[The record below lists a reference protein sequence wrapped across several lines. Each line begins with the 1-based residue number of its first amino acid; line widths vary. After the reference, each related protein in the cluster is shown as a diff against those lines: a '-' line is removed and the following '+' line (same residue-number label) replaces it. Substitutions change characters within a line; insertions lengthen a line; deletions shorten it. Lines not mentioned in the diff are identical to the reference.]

1 MQNSIHSAPISQQHP
16 IPDESADIRR
26 LLFKILRNWPWILLS
41 LFTALLLAWVYNRY
55 AEPQYRATASIMIKD
70 EKKGGGGLLENP
82 LLNELNL
89 GGGGKLVD
97 NEVEVLKSFDLME
110 EVVRQEQLF
119 LDIRGKGS
127 FTSRSVFG
135 KDAPIIMQVANPDT
149 IALPLHWTINRQT
162 NGKWVLDYGSKTKQ
176 LAITRG
182 RWYSINGLRFQIT
195 DNPAFTPDAD
205 STQLINTYA
214 IVLNPL
220 KLAVF
225 NYSAA
230 FSVQPASKTATIITL
245 SLTDYN
251 NRRAQTALSA
261 LIHIYNKQALED
273 KNKVTANTLDFLN
286 GRLSI
291 IEKELQAVEG
301 QVERFKSTNRITDVS
316 AEAQQY
322 LDQAKQ
328 VDIQKAEQQTQ
339 LSILESLESNLKAN
353 QDNPKLVPSGSGI
366 AEPSL
371 AEMIQTHNRLVLE
384 RERQAERLGPKNPI
398 PVDLGNQIA
407 NLRGSLIANIG
418 NLKQAYRINLNDI
431 TSKETMLNAR
441 IRNIPQIQKD
451 LVQIQRDQSVKEQ
464 LYFLLLQKREESAVT
479 LASNISDSRSIEKA
493 RSLGMVSPKRML
505 ILAIAFLLGLLLPI
519 GIIYLINLFSNKI
532 ESKDE
537 VEQKCNAPVLGEISY
552 VKKDTS
558 PIVVQKGSRSIV
570 AEQFRVIRTNI
581 SFTRPG
587 HSPSTILV
595 TSHRPEEGKSFTSLN
610 LAASYALLNK
620 KVVVLEFD
628 LRKPRL
634 GTALNIHSESGI
646 SNYLAGS
653 ITNLDQILQEVPE
666 FEKRFWLLPT
676 GPIPP
681 NPAELILG
689 DNMKKLMQELHQRFD
704 YIILDT
710 PPYGLVTDSSLLAA
724 HADISVVVLRQ
735 GFSFNW
741 VLQEL
746 NKKLSDNPA
755 QPLYTV
761 LNRVGEKKQY
771 GSYKKYGYGYTE
783 YFDVPQKTKKK
794 WGK

>member
-1 MQNSIHSAPISQQHP
+1 MQNNTPSSQHQLP
-16 IPDESADIRR
+16 EESVDIRR
-26 LLFKILRNWPWILLS
+26 MLFKILRNWRWLLLS
-41 LFTALLLAWVYNRY
+41 LFLTMLLAWLYNRY
-55 AEPQYRATASIMIKD
+55 AEPQYRATASIMIRD
-70 EKKGGGGLLENP
+70 EKKGGGELLENP
-82 LLNELNL
+82 LLAELNM

-110 EVVRQEQLF
+110 EVVRNEQLF
-119 LDIRGKGS
+119 LDVRGEGS

-135 KDAPIIMQVANPDT
+135 KEVPLIIRVANPDA
-149 IALPLHWTINRQT
+149 ISLPLQWSIARQP
-162 NGKWVLDYGSKTKQ
+162 NGKWELDYGSSTKK
-176 LAITRG
+176 LSVTRG
-182 RWYSINGLRFQIT
+182 RWYSINGLQFQIS
-195 DNPAFTPDAD
+195 DNPAFKADTD
-205 STQLINTYA
+205 STQLINTYT
-214 IVLNPL
+214 LNLTPI

-225 NYSAA
+225 NYTTALN
-230 FSVQPASKTATIITL
+230 VQPASKTATIVNL

-251 NRRAQTALSA
+251 NRRAQTALAA
-261 LIHIYNKQALED
+261 LIHIYNQQALED
-273 KNKVTANTLDFLN
+273 KNKVTANTLEFLN
-286 GRLSI
+286 GRLAI
-291 IEKELQAVEG
+291 IERDLQTVEG

-316 AEAQQY
+316 AEAMQY
-322 LDQAKQ
+322 LEQVKQ

-339 LSILESLESNLKAN
+339 LSILESLEDNLKAN

-384 RERQAERLGPKNPI
+384 RERQTERLGPKNPI

-407 NLRGSLIANIG
+407 NLRASLITNIG

-431 TSKETMLNAR
+431 TSKEAVLNAR
-441 IRNIPQIQKD
+441 ITNIPKIQKD

-479 LASNISDSRSIEKA
+479 LASNTPDSRSIEKA
-493 RSLGMVSPKRML
+493 RSIGMVSPKKPL
-505 ILAIAFLLGLLLPI
+505 IMAIAFLLGLLIPI

-532 ESKDE
+532 ENKDE
-537 VEQKCNAPVLGEISY
+537 VEQKCKAPVLGEISY

-558 PIVVQKGSRSIV
+558 PIVVHKGSRSIV

-634 GTALNIHSESGI
+634 GAALNIHAESGI

-653 ITNLDQILQEVPE
+653 TSNLDQLLQEVPD

-689 DNMKKLMQELHQRFD
+689 DKMKQLMEELHKRFD

-735 GFSFNW
+735 GFTFNW

-746 NKKLSDNPA
+746 NKKLADNPS

-783 YFDVPQKTKKK
+783 YFDVPNKKK
-794 WGK
+794 KEKR

>member
-1 MQNSIHSAPISQQHP
+1 MQNNTPSSQHQLP
-16 IPDESADIRR
+16 EESVDIRR
-26 LLFKILRNWPWILLS
+26 MLFKILRNWRWLLLS
-41 LFTALLLAWVYNRY
+41 LFLTMLLAWLYNRY
-55 AEPQYRATASIMIKD
+55 AEPQFRATASIMIRD
-70 EKKGGGGLLENP
+70 EKKGGGELLENP
-82 LLNELNL
+82 LLAELNM

-110 EVVRQEQLF
+110 EVVRNEQLF
-119 LDIRGKGS
+119 LDIRSKGS
-127 FTSRSVFG
+127 LTSRSVFG
-135 KDAPIIMQVANPDT
+135 KEAPLIISISNPDA
-149 IALPLHWTINRQT
+149 ISLPLQWSVSRQPS
-162 NGKWVLDYGSKTKQ
+162 GKWELDYGSSTKK
-176 LAITRG
+176 LSITRG
-182 RWYSINGLRFQIT
+182 RWYSINGLQFQIT
-195 DNPAFTPDAD
+195 DNPDFKAD
-205 STQLINTYA
+205 TDSANLINAYTL
-214 IVLNPL
+214 VLTPL

-225 NYSAA
+225 NYSTALN
-230 FSVQPASKTATIITL
+230 VQPASKTATIVNL

-251 NRRAQTALSA
+251 NRRAQTALAA
-261 LIHIYNKQALED
+261 LIHIYNQQALED
-273 KNKVTANTLDFLN
+273 KNRVTANTLEFLN
-286 GRLSI
+286 GRLAI
-291 IEKELQAVEG
+291 IERDLQAVEG

-322 LDQAKQ
+322 LDQVKQ

-339 LSILESLESNLKAN
+339 LSILESLEENLKAN

-371 AEMIQTHNRLVLE
+371 SEMIQTHNRLVLE

-398 PVDLGNQIA
+398 PVDLANQIA
-407 NLRGSLIANIG
+407 NLRASLITNIG

-431 TSKETMLNAR
+431 TSKEAALNAR
-441 IRNIPQIQKD
+441 ITNIPKIQKD

-479 LASNISDSRSIEKA
+479 LASNTPDSRSIEKA
-493 RSLGMVSPKRML
+493 RSIGMVSPKKPL
-505 ILAIAFLLGLLLPI
+505 IMAIAFLLGLLIPI

-532 ESKDE
+532 ENKDE
-537 VEQKCNAPVLGEISY
+537 VEQKCKVPVLGEISY

-558 PIVVQKGSRSIV
+558 PIVVHKGSRSIV

-634 GTALNIHSESGI
+634 GVALNIHAESGI

-653 ITNLDQILQEVPE
+653 TSHLDQILQEVPE

-689 DNMKKLMQELHQRFD
+689 DKMKQLMEELHKRFD

-735 GFSFNW
+735 GFTFNW

-746 NKKLSDNPA
+746 NKKLSDNPS

-783 YFDVPQKTKKK
+783 YFDVPNKKTKERR
-794 WGK
+794 

>member
-1 MQNSIHSAPISQQHP
+1 MQNNTPSFSQHQLP
-16 IPDESADIRR
+16 EESVDIRR
-26 LLFKILRNWPWILLS
+26 MFFKILRNWQWVLLS
-41 LFTALLLAWVYNRY
+41 LFVAMLLAWLYNRY
-55 AEPQYRATASIMIKD
+55 AEPQFRATASIMIRD
-70 EKKGGGGLLENP
+70 EKKGGGELLENP
-82 LLNELNL
+82 LLAELNM

-110 EVVRQEQLF
+110 EVVRKEQLF
-119 LDIRGKGS
+119 LDIRSKGS
-127 FTSRSVFG
+127 LTSRSVFG
-135 KDAPIIMQVANPDT
+135 KEAPLIISISNPDA
-149 IALPLHWTINRQT
+149 ISLPLQWSIARQP
-162 NGKWVLDYGSKTKQ
+162 NGKWELDYGSSTKK
-176 LAITRG
+176 LSVTRG
-182 RWYSINGLRFQIT
+182 RWYSINGLQFQIT
-195 DNPAFTPDAD
+195 DNPDFKTDTD
-205 STQLINTYA
+205 SSQLVNTYTL
-214 IVLNPL
+214 VLTPL

-230 FSVQPASKTATIITL
+230 LNVQPASKTATIVNLT
-245 SLTDYN
+245 LTDYN
-251 NRRAQTALSA
+251 NRRAQTTLAT
-261 LIHIYNKQALED
+261 LIDIYNQQALED
-273 KNKVTANTLDFLN
+273 KNRVTANTLEFLN
-286 GRLSI
+286 GRLGI
-291 IEKELQAVEG
+291 IERDLQTVEG

-322 LDQAKQ
+322 LEQVKQ

-339 LSILESLESNLKAN
+339 LSILESLEDNLKAN

-384 RERQAERLGPKNPI
+384 RERQTERLGPKNPI

-407 NLRGSLIANIG
+407 NLRASLITNIG

-431 TSKETMLNAR
+431 TSKEAVLNAR
-441 IRNIPQIQKD
+441 ITNIPKIQKD

-479 LASNISDSRSIEKA
+479 LASNTADSRSIEKA
-493 RSLGMVSPKRML
+493 RSIGIVSPKKVL
-505 ILAIAFLLGLLLPI
+505 IMAIAFLLGLLIPI

-532 ESKDE
+532 ENKDE
-537 VEQKCNAPVLGEISY
+537 VEQKCKAPVLGEISY

-558 PIVVQKGSRSIV
+558 PIVVHKGSRSIV

-634 GTALNIHSESGI
+634 GAALNIHAESGI

-653 ITNLDQILQEVPE
+653 TSHLDQILQEVPE

-689 DNMKKLMQELHQRFD
+689 DKMKQLMEELHKRFD

-735 GFSFNW
+735 GFTFNW

-746 NKKLSDNPA
+746 NKKLSDNPS

-783 YFDVPQKTKKK
+783 YFDVPNKKK
-794 WGK
+794 KEK

>member
-1 MQNSIHSAPISQQHP
+1 MQNNTPSSQHQLP
-16 IPDESADIRR
+16 EESVDIRR
-26 LLFKILRNWPWILLS
+26 MLFKILRNWRWLLLS
-41 LFTALLLAWVYNRY
+41 LFLTMLLAWLYNRY
-55 AEPQYRATASIMIKD
+55 AEPQFRATASIMIRD
-70 EKKGGGGLLENP
+70 EKKGGGELLENP
-82 LLNELNL
+82 LLAELNM

-110 EVVRQEQLF
+110 EVVRNEQLF
-119 LDIRGKGS
+119 LDIRSKGS
-127 FTSRSVFG
+127 LTSRSVFG
-135 KDAPIIMQVANPDT
+135 KEAPLIISISNPDA
-149 IALPLHWTINRQT
+149 ISLPLQWSVSRQPS
-162 NGKWVLDYGSKTKQ
+162 GKWELDYGSSTKK
-176 LAITRG
+176 LSITRG
-182 RWYSINGLRFQIT
+182 RWYSINGLQFQIT
-195 DNPAFTPDAD
+195 DNPDFKAD
-205 STQLINTYA
+205 TDSANLINAYTL
-214 IVLNPL
+214 VLTPL

-225 NYSAA
+225 NYSTALN
-230 FSVQPASKTATIITL
+230 VQPASKTATIVNL

-251 NRRAQTALSA
+251 NRRAQTALAA
-261 LIHIYNKQALED
+261 LIHIYNQQALED
-273 KNKVTANTLDFLN
+273 KNRVTANTLEFLN
-286 GRLSI
+286 GRLAI
-291 IEKELQAVEG
+291 IERDLQAVEG

-322 LDQAKQ
+322 LDQVKQ

-339 LSILESLESNLKAN
+339 LSILESLEENLKAN

-371 AEMIQTHNRLVLE
+371 SEMIQTHNRLVLE

-398 PVDLGNQIA
+398 PVDLANQIA
-407 NLRGSLIANIG
+407 NLRASLITNIG

-431 TSKETMLNAR
+431 TSKEAALNAR
-441 IRNIPQIQKD
+441 ITNIPKIQKD

-479 LASNISDSRSIEKA
+479 LASNTPDSRSIEKA
-493 RSLGMVSPKRML
+493 RSIGMVSPKKPL
-505 ILAIAFLLGLLLPI
+505 IMAIAFLLGLLIPI

-532 ESKDE
+532 ENKDE
-537 VEQKCNAPVLGEISY
+537 VEQKCKVPVLGEISY

-558 PIVVQKGSRSIV
+558 PIVVHKGSRSIV

-634 GTALNIHSESGI
+634 GAALNIHAESGI

-653 ITNLDQILQEVPE
+653 TSHLDQILQEVPE

-689 DNMKKLMQELHQRFD
+689 DKMKQLMEELHKRFD

-735 GFSFNW
+735 GFTFNW

-746 NKKLSDNPA
+746 NKKLSDNPS

-783 YFDVPQKTKKK
+783 YFDVPNKKK
-794 WGK
+794 KGK